1 MGLEPSKKNRPLT
14 TCKLWT
20 VASIAHSN
28 LNLGMY
34 SLFMYFQ
41 PAKVSTIESLKRI
54 NSLRNKLLQ
63 TKVAYPDSSY
73 KTQYLQRSAEYCK
86 NKGLTYVTNSKGHS
100 YMKS

>member
-1 MGLEPSKKNRPLT
+1 
-14 TCKLWT
+14 
-20 VASIAHSN
+20 
-28 LNLGMY
+28 MY

-63 TKVAYPDSSY
+63 TKVAYPDSSC

-86 NKGLTYVTNSKGHS
+86 N
-100 YMKS
+100 